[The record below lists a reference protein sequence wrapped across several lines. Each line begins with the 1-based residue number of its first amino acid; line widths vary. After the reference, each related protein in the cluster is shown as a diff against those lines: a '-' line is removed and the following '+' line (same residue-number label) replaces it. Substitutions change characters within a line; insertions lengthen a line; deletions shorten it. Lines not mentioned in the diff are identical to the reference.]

1 MIEKIT
7 YIAFDG
13 KEFSEKN
20 SCEEYE
26 NKLKAT
32 FKMFKVEYKFNFK
45 TGKYDNV
52 EYFCVDCGNN
62 LNKEILEYFLNKS
75 KKFGFDFPYDI
86 IDNKIVRNYYMYSI
100 NEIDFETIKP
110 IIICS
115 SLKEL
120 NFNENKFKEKYLYD
134 ENFLK
139 VF

>member
-20 SCEEYE
+20 LCEEHE
-26 NKLKAT
+26 NKLKTT
-32 FKMFKVEYKFNFK
+32 FKMFRVDYKFNSETRK
-45 TGKYDNV
+45 HDNI
-52 EYFCVDCGNN
+52 EYFCIDCEKNIHT
-62 LNKEILEYFLNKS
+62 EILEYFLNKS
-75 KKFGFDFPYDI
+75 KKFGFDFPYNI
-86 IDNKIVRNYYMYSI
+86 IDNKIIRNYYIYSI
-100 NEIDFETIKP
+100 DKIDFETIKP
-110 IIICS
+110 IIICN

-120 NFNENKFKEKYLYD
+120 YFNENKFKEKYLYD